1 MRDEQIF
8 AGVLWLYIVMRPQR
22 YATEDHQAHK
32 EAELIELKRKS
43 VGKRLRAFL
52 RLSCIGL
59 LIGCAKQP
67 VASELARYPIDG
79 VDGLLTRTGVTYD
92 RDICTDQTG
101 SLRIEATGPTTVQL
115 YETLDLDVEDA
126 RLVYQGQLRCREL
139 EGQAYLELLCHFP
152 DKGDYFSRAL
162 DVALSG
168 TTAWTSQQTALDLKP
183 GENPDNIKLNL
194 VVKGSGVVW
203 IDDLR
208 VLKEPR

>member
-1 MRDEQIF
+1 M
-8 AGVLWLYIVMRPQR
+8 
-22 YATEDHQAHK
+22 
-32 EAELIELKRKS
+32 
-43 VGKRLRAFL
+43 
-52 RLSCIGL
+52 SCFGL
-59 LIGCAKQP
+59 VICLGCAKEP
-67 VASELARYPIDG
+67 GRSELVHYPMEG
-79 VDGLLTRTGVTYD
+79 VAGLLTHTGVAYD
-92 RDICTDQTG
+92 KDICTDQNG
-101 SLRIEATGPTTVQL
+101 SLRINATEPTTIRL
-115 YETLDLDVEDA
+115 YETGNLNVEDA